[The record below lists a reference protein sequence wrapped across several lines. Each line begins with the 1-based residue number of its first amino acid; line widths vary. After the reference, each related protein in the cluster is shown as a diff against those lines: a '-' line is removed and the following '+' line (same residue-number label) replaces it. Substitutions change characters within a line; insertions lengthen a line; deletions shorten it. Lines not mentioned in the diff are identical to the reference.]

1 MRFILLH
8 HHIFKNAGSTL
19 DGSLHQHF
27 GDGFAEFHP
36 ESSDGGRVRP
46 DQLFEFLEG
55 RPGLQAVSSHH
66 FHGIDFAA
74 HLDDRRR
81 ASLMFFDFALLRHPV
96 LRLASTY
103 LYYQGFASSGNPIQ
117 IAAQEFSFAGFL
129 RHLIRYHPN
138 YVINP
143 QVTMFGC
150 EHYGA
155 PPSEYHLDI
164 ATERLLR
171 MTMVGTVEKY
181 DEAMTV
187 ASYMLQPVFPGLNL
201 LGKIKNKSERSGI
214 AGYDG
219 TLDSVQRA
227 VGDELFDLL
236 CGLNDLDIQ
245 LWSRISD
252 ESARRLKY
260 VAVVH
265 GHQEASYRQ
274 ERATPVLAA

>member
-27 GDGFAEFHP
+27 GDSFAEFHP
-36 ESSDGGRVRP
+36 DSSDGGRVRP
-46 DQLFEFLEG
+46 HQLFEFLED

-66 FHGIDFAA
+66 FHGLDFAA
-74 HLDDRRR
+74 HLDERRR

-96 LRLASTY
+96 LRLASMY
-103 LYYQGFASSGNPIQ
+103 LYYQGFAPNGNPIQ

-129 RHLIRYHPN
+129 KHLVKYHPD

-155 PPSEYHLDI
+155 PPSACNLDM

-181 DEAMTV
+181 DEAMAA

-201 LGKIKNKSERSGI
+201 QGSIKNKSERTAI
-214 AGYDG
+214 EGYDG
-219 TLDSVQRA
+219 SLQSVQRA

-236 CGLNDLDIQ
+236 CELNDLDIQ

-252 ESARRLKY
+252 ESARRFKY
-260 VAVVH
+260 IPAMSRP
-265 GHQEASYRQ
+265 GNAYAQ
-274 ERATPVLAA
+274 